1 MSERSERTTGVT
13 ADLSK
18 QADATEPEALDVVV
32 ASVAAPDADAAVAAD
47 SPVEEVA
54 DGAKITSGGSES
66 VSKRSVRPAALGRF
80 ALVGSAALLVVA
92 LIAASWFGTGWV
104 RAALTDG
111 PRADARDTA
120 LDAARQAALN
130 MTSMNLDDVPGSLA
144 LARSSMTGA
153 LLDSATKNKDQAEKL
168 AQQTGVGMSSKVLGA
183 ALTTLNSEQ
192 DKASALVVLQ
202 VTETGKDKPPAEY
215 RYTWSVDVAKNGE
228 IWKAEQISSLSQPVL
243 LNGGPGRQSPAPPAD
258 QPPAAP
264 KPGS

>member
-1 MSERSERTTGVT
+1 MSERSERTTGAT
-13 ADLSK
+13 ADLSE
-18 QADATEPEALDVVV
+18 QADSAEPEAPEVVVPSADAT
-32 ASVAAPDADAAVAAD
+32 AATAGVAAD
-47 SPVEEVA
+47 SPVEEVS
-54 DGAKITSGGSES
+54 DGEKITSGASES
-66 VSKRSVRPAALGRF
+66 VSKRSVGSAALGRF
-80 ALVGSAALLVVA
+80 ALVGSAVLLVVA
-92 LIAASWFGTGWV
+92 LIAAAWFGTGWV

-168 AQQTGVGMSSKVLGA
+168 ARQTGVGMSSKVLGA

-202 VTETGKDKPPAEY
+202 VTETGKDKPPAAY
-215 RYTWSVDVAKNGE
+215 RYTWSVDVAETGDT
-228 IWKAEQISSLSQPVL
+228 WKAEQISSLSQPVL
-243 LNGGPGRQSPAPPAD
+243 LNGGPGQQSPAPPAD

>member
-1 MSERSERTTGVT
+1 MT
-13 ADLSK
+13 ADLTKRS
-18 QADATEPEALDVVV
+18 DS
-32 ASVAAPDADAAVAAD
+32 ASQDTPDTVTTAVDTSAPSAQPDADDRKTAE
-47 SPVEEVA
+47 PTG
-54 DGAKITSGGSES
+54 GASE
-66 VSKRSVRPAALGRF
+66 RPASRSTLGRV
-80 ALVGSAALLVVA
+80 ASACSAVLLVIA
-92 LIAASWFGTGWV
+92 LAGAAWFGAGWV

-153 LLDSATKNKDQAEKL
+153 LLDSATKNKDQAEQL
-168 AQQTGVGMSSKVLGA
+168 ARQSGVGMTSKVLGA
-183 ALTTLNSEQ
+183 ALTSLDSEQ

-202 VTETGKDKPPAEY
+202 VTENGKDKPSADY
-215 RYTWSVDVAKNGE
+215 RYTWTVDVAKDGDV
-228 IWKAEQISSLSQPVL
+228 WKAEQISSLSQPVL
-243 LNGGPGRQSPAPPAD
+243 LSGGPAAQTSAPAGD

>member
-1 MSERSERTTGVT
+1 MT
-13 ADLSK
+13 ADP
-18 QADATEPEALDVVV
+18 T
-32 ASVAAPDADAAVAAD
+32 
-47 SPVEEVA
+47 
-54 DGAKITSGGSES
+54 
-66 VSKRSVRPAALGRF
+66 KRSDSTSQDTPDTATTAVDTSAPSAKPDTSDRKSAEQTGGASEHPVGASTLGRVAMVCSAVVLVI
-80 ALVGSAALLVVA
+80 ALAGAA
-92 LIAASWFGTGWV
+92 WFGAGWV

-168 AQQTGVGMSSKVLGA
+168 AQQSGVAMNSKVLGA
-183 ALTTLNSEQ
+183 ALTSLNSEE

-202 VTETGKDKPPAEY
+202 VTENGKDKPAADY
-215 RYTWSVDVAKNGE
+215 RYTWTVDVAKDGDV
-228 IWKAEQISSLSQPVL
+228 WKAEQISSLSQPVL
-243 LNGGPGRQSPAPPAD
+243 LSGGPAAQTSAPAGD

>member
-1 MSERSERTTGVT
+1 MT
-13 ADLSK
+13 ADLAK
-18 QADATEPEALDVVV
+18 QSDAVSQD
-32 ASVAAPDADAAVAAD
+32 APDTATADTPAPPAKPGDAGDQKAAD
-47 SPVEEVA
+47 RS
-54 DGAKITSGGSES
+54 D
-66 VSKRSVRPAALGRF
+66 SVRPGGGSALGR
-80 ALVGSAALLVVA
+80 AVVVCSAALLVIA
-92 LIAASWFGTGWV
+92 LSCAAWFGAGWV

-168 AQQTGVGMSSKVLGA
+168 AQQSGIGMTSKVLGA
-183 ALTTLNSEQ
+183 ALTSLNSEQ

-202 VTETGKDKPPAEY
+202 VTEKGKDSPSADY
-215 RYTWSVDVAKNGE
+215 RYTWTVDLAKDGD

-243 LNGGPGRQSPAPPAD
+243 LSGGPAQQAPAPAAD

>member
-1 MSERSERTTGVT
+1 MSDSAQKTSEAAEASAETT
-13 ADLSK
+13 A
-18 QADATEPEALDVVV
+18 EPVDVPAA
-32 ASVAAPDADAAVAAD
+32 ASAPDRAGATAQRSAAV
-47 SPVEEVA
+47 PV
-54 DGAKITSGGSES
+54 
-66 VSKRSVRPAALGRF
+66 LGRVAF
-80 ALVGSAALLVVA
+80 LGSAALLVVA
-92 LIAASWFGTGWV
+92 LVAAAWFGTGWV

-168 AQQTGVGMSSKVLGA
+168 AQQSGVAMTSKVLGA
-183 ALTTLNSEQ
+183 GLTSLNSEQ

-202 VTETGKDKPPAEY
+202 VTEKAKDKPPAEY
-215 RYTWSVDVAKNGE
+215 RYSWTVDVAKDGE
-228 IWKAEQISSLSQPVL
+228 VWKAEQISSLGQPVL
-243 LNGGPGRQSPAPPAD
+243 LSGGPGQQTPAPAGD
-258 QPPAAP
+258 QPAAP

>member
-1 MSERSERTTGVT
+1 MT
-13 ADLSK
+13 ADPTKRSDSAS
-18 QADATEPEALDVVV
+18 QDTPDTATTAADTSAPSAKPEASSSAKPDASDRKPAEQTGGASEHVVG
-32 ASVAAPDADAAVAAD
+32 ASV
-47 SPVEEVA
+47 
-54 DGAKITSGGSES
+54 
-66 VSKRSVRPAALGRF
+66 LGRV
-80 ALVGSAALLVVA
+80 ALVCSAVLLVIA
-92 LIAASWFGTGWV
+92 LAGAAWFGAGWV

-120 LDAARQAALN
+120 LDAARQAAIN

-168 AQQTGVGMSSKVLGA
+168 AQQSGVAMNSKVLGA
-183 ALTTLNSEQ
+183 ALTSLNSEE

-202 VTETGKDKPPAEY
+202 VTENGKDKPAADY
-215 RYTWSVDVAKNGE
+215 RYTWTVDVAKDGDV
-228 IWKAEQISSLSQPVL
+228 WKAEQISSLSQPVL
-243 LNGGPGRQSPAPPAD
+243 LSGGPAAQTSAPAGE